1 MGYTPVTPFRR
12 ALDAALMERNRRQAA
27 DPLPPQ
33 GINKWEA
40 LREIGVARTALGLSD
55 RDIAVL
61 QALISFHPQTV
72 LGGNSAELVVHAS
85 NEAICARLNGMPCST
100 MRRHLAALVAAGV
113 VARRDSPNGK
123 RYARQTPAGKVAFG
137 FDLTPLVQR
146 HAEICALAE
155 TFRAEAERF
164 ARLRETVS
172 LMRRDLAGLALW
184 GEECRPDLS
193 LWPRLQD
200 LAALTARALRRKLD
214 LNDLSAIEA
223 ELSAALTE
231 ARNVLEPVS
240 EDMSSNAVQTE
251 QHHQKS
257 DTNLNDLELRIEQAK
272 VTLIE
277 PDPERPAPRLP
288 LGLVL
293 SACPEILSYAEAA
306 PRHWHQFVR
315 LAETVRPMMG
325 ISPDAWAEARE
336 VLGPEEASIVLA
348 AMLQRF
354 DLLKSPGGYLR
365 SLVRKAQDDAFSPG
379 PMVMALLR
387 GERRAA

>member
-1 MGYTPVTPFRR
+1 MGYTPVTPFRG
-12 ALDAALMERNRRQAA
+12 ALNAALMERNRRQAA

-72 LGGNSAELVVHAS
+72 LGGNNAELVVHAS
-85 NEAICARLNGMPCST
+85 NEAICGRLNGMPCST

-123 RYARQTPAGKVAFG
+123 RYARQTHAGKVAFG

-146 HAEICALAE
+146 HAEFCALAE

-172 LMRRDLAGLALW
+172 LMRRDLAGLAQW
-184 GEECRPDLS
+184 GEECHPDLS

-200 LAALTARALRRKLD
+200 LAALTARALRRKLN
-214 LNDLSAIEA
+214 LHDLSAIEA
-223 ELSAALTE
+223 ELSAALNE
-231 ARNVLEPVS
+231 ARNVLEPVA

-251 QHHQKS
+251 QHHQRS
-257 DTNLNDLELRIEQAK
+257 DTNLNDLELRIDQGN

-365 SLVRKAQDDAFSPG
+365 SLVRKAQDGAFSPG
-379 PMVMALLR
+379 PMVMALMR

>member
-172 LMRRDLAGLALW
+172 LMRRDLAGLAQW

-223 ELSAALTE
+223 ELSAALNE
-231 ARNVLEPVS
+231 ARNVLEPVA

-251 QHHQKS
+251 QHHQRS
-257 DTNLNDLELRIEQAK
+257 DTNLNDLELRIDQGN

-365 SLVRKAQDDAFSPG
+365 SLVRKALDGAFSPG
-379 PMVMALLR
+379 PLVMALMR

>member
-27 DPLPPQ
+27 YPLPPQ

-172 LMRRDLAGLALW
+172 LMRRDLAGLAQW

-214 LNDLSAIEA
+214 LNNLSAIEA

-257 DTNLNDLELRIEQAK
+257 DTNLNDFELRVDQAK
-272 VTLIE
+272 MTLIE

-365 SLVRKAQDDAFSPG
+365 SLVRKAQDGAFSPG
-379 PMVMALLR
+379 PMVMALMR
-387 GERRAA
+387 GDKRAA

>member
-164 ARLRETVS
+164 VRLRETVS
-172 LMRRDLAGLALW
+172 LMRRDLAGLAQW

-231 ARNVLEPVS
+231 ARNVLEPVA
-240 EDMSSNAVQTE
+240 EDMSSNAVQIE
-251 QHHQKS
+251 QHHQRS
-257 DTNLNDLELRIEQAK
+257 DTNLNDLELCIEQTN

-336 VLGPEEASIVLA
+336 VLGPEEAAVVLA

-365 SLVRKAQDDAFSPG
+365 SLVRKAQDGAFSPG
-379 PMVMALLR
+379 PMVMALMR